1 MICVLGSWNYP
12 YLTVLCP
19 LVSVIAAGNCAIIKP
34 SELSPW
40 SSTQLKNF
48 IARYLDTSC
57 YQCILGGVKVAIRA
71 TSIKVDKIIY
81 TGSTEKGILVA
92 QAAAKNLV
100 PCILELGGKSPCII
114 DKGTDLTY
122 AASKLAFSCFYNFG
136 QTCTRPDYILI
147 DYTLVG
153 KFVDELKAKI

>member
-1 MICVLGSWNYP
+1 M
-12 YLTVLCP
+12 
-19 LVSVIAAGNCAIIKP
+19 
-34 SELSPW
+34 
-40 SSTQLKNF
+40 
-48 IARYLDTSC
+48 
-57 YQCILGGVKVAIRA
+57 GGVKVAIRA

-100 PCILELGGKSPCII
+100 PCILELGGKSPCIV
-114 DKGTDLTY
+114 DKGADLAYT
-122 AASKLAFSCFYNFG
+122 ASKLAFTCFYNFG

>member
-1 MICVLGSWNYP
+1 MSVDTPFAIGVGESYILKEPLGVFCVLGSWNFP

-40 SSTQLKNF
+40 SSTAMKNF

-57 YQCILGGVKVAIRA
+57 YQCILGGVKVAIRS

-92 QAAAKNLV
+92 
-100 PCILELGGKSPCII
+100 
-114 DKGTDLTY
+114 
-122 AASKLAFSCFYNFG
+122 
-136 QTCTRPDYILI
+136 
-147 DYTLVG
+147 
-153 KFVDELKAKI
+153 